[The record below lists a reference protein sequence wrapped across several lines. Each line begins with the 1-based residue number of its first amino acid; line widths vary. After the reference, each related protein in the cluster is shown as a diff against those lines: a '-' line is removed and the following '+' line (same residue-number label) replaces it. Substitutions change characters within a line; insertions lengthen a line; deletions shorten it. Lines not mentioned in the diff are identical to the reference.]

1 MSIKKEIVVTDW
13 IKKDLSEGSFLK
25 LTLSSDQRKIFRGKR
40 KSDCNQELQLQL
52 PRGWEL
58 KDCDILLTNHK
69 KLFVKIIAQKEN
81 LIEITAKTDLELIKV
96 AYHLG
101 NRHVEIEI
109 NENILFTKSD
119 YIIEELLKNFDVVFL
134 KVEKKFF
141 PEIGAFHHEKK
152 SPVSYTHLTLP
163 TILRV

>member
-1 MSIKKEIVVTDW
+1 MSNKKEIVVTDW
-13 IKKDLSEGSFLK
+13 IKQNCHEGKFLH
-25 LTLSSDQRKIFRGKR
+25 LTLNSDQRRVFRGKR
-40 KSDCNQELQLQL
+40 KSECNQEIKLQL
-52 PRGWEL
+52 PREGIL
-58 KDCDILLTNHK
+58 IDGDILLTNHK

-81 LIEITAKTDLELIKV
+81 LIEITAKTDLEIIKV

-119 YIIEELLKNFDVVFL
+119 YIIEELLKNFDVVFS

-152 SPVSYTHLTLP
+152 SLS
-163 TILRV
+163 

>member
-1 MSIKKEIVVTDW
+1 MSVKKEIIVTDW
-13 IKKDLSEGSFLK
+13 IKGNYREGNFLK
-25 LTLSSDQRKIFRGKR
+25 LTLSSDQRRVFRGKR

-52 PRGWEL
+52 PREGKL
-58 KDCDILLTNHK
+58 NDGDILLTNHK
-69 KLFVKIIAQKEN
+69 NLFVKIIAQKEN
-81 LIEITAKTDLELIKV
+81 LLEITAKTNLELIKV

-101 NRHVEIEI
+101 NRHVGIEI

-119 YIIEELLKNFDVVFL
+119 YIIEELLKNFDVVFS

-152 SPVSYTHLTLP
+152 SLS
-163 TILRV
+163 

>member
-1 MSIKKEIVVTDW
+1 MSNKKEIVVTDW
-13 IKKDLSEGSFLK
+13 IIQNCYEGDFLN
-25 LTLSSDQRKIFRGKR
+25 LTLSSDQRRVFRGKR

-52 PRGWEL
+52 PRVGKL
-58 KDCDILLTNHK
+58 NDGDILITNHK

-81 LIEITAKTDLELIKV
+81 LIKINSKTNLELIKV

-109 NENILFTKSD
+109 NENTLFTKSD
-119 YIIEELLKNFDVVFL
+119 YLIEELLKNFNVTFL

-152 SPVSYTHLTLP
+152 SLS
-163 TILRV
+163 

>member
-1 MSIKKEIVVTDW
+1 MSIKNEIVVTDW
-13 IKKDLSEGSFLK
+13 IKQDCIEGNFLK
-25 LTLSSDQRKIFRGKR
+25 LTLSSEQRRIFRGKR

-52 PRGWEL
+52 PREGKL
-58 KDCDILLTNHK
+58 NDGDILRTNHK
-69 KLFVKIIAQKEN
+69 NLYIQIIAQKEN
-81 LIEITAKTDLELIKV
+81 LIEITAKTNLELIKV

-109 NENILFTKSD
+109 NKNILLTKSD
-119 YIIEELLKNFDVVFL
+119 YIIEDLLKNFNVSYS

-152 SPVSYTHLTLP
+152 SLS
-163 TILRV
+163 

>member
-1 MSIKKEIVVTDW
+1 MSNKNQIVVTDW
-13 IKKDLSEGSFLK
+13 IKQKSYKGKFLK
-25 LTLSSDQRKIFRGKR
+25 LTLSSDKRRVFRGR
-40 KSDCNQELQLQL
+40 RQSDCNQELQLQL
-52 PRGWEL
+52 PREGIL
-58 KDCDILLTNHK
+58 IDGDILRTNHK

-81 LIEITAKTDLELIKV
+81 LIEITTKTNLELIKV

-109 NENILFTKSD
+109 NEDILFTKSD
-119 YIIEELLKNFDVVFL
+119 YIIEELLKNFDVVFS

-152 SPVSYTHLTLP
+152 SLS
-163 TILRV
+163 

>member
-1 MSIKKEIVVTDW
+1 MSNKKEIVVTDW
-13 IKKDLSEGSFLK
+13 IKQNCHEGNFLN
-25 LTLSSDQRKIFRGKR
+25 LTLSSDQRRIFRGKR

-52 PRGWEL
+52 PRQGKL
-58 KDCDILLTNHK
+58 NDGDILRTNQK
-69 KLFVKIIAQKEN
+69 KLFVQIIAQKEN
-81 LIEITAKTDLELIKV
+81 LIEITAKANLELIKV

-119 YIIEELLKNFDVVFL
+119 YIIEELLENFDVVFS

-141 PEIGAFHHEKK
+141 PEIGAFHHEKE
-152 SPVSYTHLTLP
+152 SLS
-163 TILRV
+163 

>member
-1 MSIKKEIVVTDW
+1 MSNKKEIVVTDW
-13 IKKDLSEGSFLK
+13 IKQNCDEGNYLN
-25 LTLSSDQRKIFRGKR
+25 LTLSSDQRRVLRGKR

-52 PRGWEL
+52 PREGKL
-58 KDCDILLTNHK
+58 NDGDILRTNQK
-69 KLFVKIIAQKEN
+69 KLFIQIIAQKEN
-81 LIEITAKTDLELIKV
+81 LIEITAKRNLELIKV

-109 NENILFTKSD
+109 NENILLTKND
-119 YIIEELLKNFDVVFL
+119 YIIEELLKNFDVIFS

-152 SPVSYTHLTLP
+152 
-163 TILRV
+163 

>member
-1 MSIKKEIVVTDW
+1 MSIKNEIVVTDW
-13 IKKDLSEGSFLK
+13 ITVNPNKGNFIK
-25 LTLSSDQRKIFRGKR
+25 LTLSSDQRRIFRGKR
-40 KSDCNQELQLQL
+40 KSDCNQELHLQL
-52 PRGWEL
+52 PREGKL
-58 KDCDILLTNHK
+58 NDGDILLTNHK
-69 KLFVKIIAQKEN
+69 NLFIKIIAQKEN
-81 LIEITAKTDLELIKV
+81 LIEITAKTKSELIKV

-119 YIIEELLKNFDVVFL
+119 YIIEELLKNFDVVFS

-152 SPVSYTHLTLP
+152 SLS
-163 TILRV
+163 